1 MTEDTLPPKLRF
13 GLSGNA
19 LKLIAILTMTI
30 DHLAWMGIET
40 YAQAE
45 TPVQIILHMIGRL
58 TAPIF
63 IYLMAEGYHN
73 TRHFPSY
80 LKRVALLAF
89 ISHFAFCY
97 FNMQSFNPL
106 NALMFNATS
115 IAWPLLWGLIFL
127 KVWDT
132 GTIPVYAKVLITI
145 IGCVLTFT
153 SDWSCA
159 APLAVLMIGR
169 NQGSFHKQMLWLM
182 ALTTGYAVLFAV
194 FNNTIYG
201 MMHLFCWLDVPLLSL
216 YDGTRGKV
224 KWLGRF
230 FYWYYPVHLAL
241 IGLLARML

>member
-169 NQGSFHKQMLWLM
+169 NQGSFHKQML
-182 ALTTGYAVLFAV
+182 
-194 FNNTIYG
+194 
-201 MMHLFCWLDVPLLSL
+201 
-216 YDGTRGKV
+216 
-224 KWLGRF
+224 
-230 FYWYYPVHLAL
+230 
-241 IGLLARML
+241 